1 MRKGYVDTNDGQL
14 HYWTTGTGPA
24 LVCLHQAGQ
33 DSSVYRLFIPHLAA
47 HHTLVMFDLPGHGES
62 YDPPREYDVPDYVA
76 AVSEAM
82 ERLSLSRCAVLGH
95 HSGAVFALE
104 LAVSQPQRISRAI
117 LSGMS
122 WRSAENT
129 RALTRTRAKQHLP
142 VTADGEFLTT
152 VWNTYAGLGGDDVPL
167 EAMLEPYLVSQSMRL
182 RPYDAHHA
190 VLAWNREPAA
200 RAIACPVLLLQGTR
214 DMYVTGQDHLLK
226 IMPTARRVE
235 IPGAGAFSFI
245 DRPAETAKIIQDFLA
260 E

>member
-1 MRKGYVDTNDGQL
+1 MRKGYVDTKDGQL
-14 HYWTTGTGPA
+14 HYWTAGSGPA

-33 DSSVYRLFIPHLAA
+33 DNSVYRSLIAYLALR
-47 HHTLVMFDLPGHGES
+47 HTLVAFDLPGHGAS
-62 YDPPREYDVPDYVA
+62 FDPPHEYAVPDYVA
-76 AVSEAM
+76 ALSQAM
-82 ERLSLSRCAVLGH
+82 DRLALNRCAVLGH

-104 LAVSQPQRISRAI
+104 LAAHQPRRISSAI

-129 RALTRTRAKQHLP
+129 RALSHTRATQLLP
-142 VTADGEFLTT
+142 IAADGAFLMTM
-152 VWNTYAGLGGDDVPL
+152 WKTYAGLAGESVPVD
-167 EAMLEPYLVSQSMRL
+167 AMLEPFLVNQAMRL

-200 RAIACPVLLLQGTR
+200 RAVACPVLLLQGTR
-214 DMYVTGQDHLLK
+214 DVYVTGQDQLMS

-235 IPGAGAFSFI
+235 VPGAGAFSFI
-245 DRPAETAKIIQDFLA
+245 DRPAATARIIQYFLA